1 MDDLG
6 WSYHLFLETSK
17 WIPGIWMICLKLPG
31 WNQGCHVTSLANPR
45 SRISQFTKN
54 RYWASMLLVGSDSP
68 PEVLDPPK
76 KKLWKRFRYP
86 KDKKPLRL
94 MEILWVGNR
103 LNCLSKV
110 AALCER
116 LVVVGP
122 KHIPKHIARA
132 FFILYFSLMPSWQ
145 QQRLAAQSLLII
157 LW

>member
-1 MDDLG
+1 MKLPPIFGNIQMNSRHLDDLFEAS
-6 WSYHLFLETSK
+6 WLKPRVSCHFPSK
-17 WIPGIWMICLKLPG
+17 PKVTNFPVHEKPVLGLHVAGGIWQPTWSI
-31 WNQGCHVTSLANPR
+31 
-45 SRISQFTKN
+45 
-54 RYWASMLLVGSDSP
+54 GST
-68 PEVLDPPK
+68 K